1 MDKKELKYNDTL
13 LIRSLWYEFL
23 NDFDAQRDFGK
34 RFETKKANLILDS

>member
-1 MDKKELKYNDTL
+1 MDRKEIIYMDTL
-13 LIRSLWYEFL
+13 IIYTLWYEFL